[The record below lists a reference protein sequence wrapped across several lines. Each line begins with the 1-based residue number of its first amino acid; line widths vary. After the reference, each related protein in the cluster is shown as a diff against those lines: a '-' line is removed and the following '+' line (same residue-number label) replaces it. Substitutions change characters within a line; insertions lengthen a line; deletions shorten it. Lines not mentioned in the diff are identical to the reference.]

1 MAGLS
6 TSAVELVPSPGPDRY
21 IIPRY
26 MTTKREGTVV
36 LADFNTEGAGFLTLA
51 YGSETSGFLSLQF
64 QPGMPSAF
72 SLFTRSGEYVG
83 NAFYAAA
90 GQEFVTL
97 PSGLNTAMPLADTP
111 LHLYPAI
118 LRQGMG
124 LTEAQTWAAITA
136 KLSGDYNVTVRLYYQ
151 IVRL

>member
-1 MAGLS
+1 MPADITRPVVYIDAVGDTTGIARQLFKEVELDSTAMAGLS

-72 SLFTRSGEYVG
+72 SLFTRSDECVG

-90 GQEFVTL
+90 GQEFVTV
-97 PSGLNTAMPLADTP
+97 N
-111 LHLYPAI
+111 
-118 LRQGMG
+118 
-124 LTEAQTWAAITA
+124 
-136 KLSGDYNVTVRLYYQ
+136 
-151 IVRL
+151 